1 MHKILILLTFV
12 LFLFSCKETTD
23 TIKNNNTKFPFTKK
37 TTIVISI
44 DNTTNNIPVNTQFI
58 EKSNQIAILN
68 RSTNAIQFYDFKDK
82 GKEVKKIVLQV
93 EGPNGVGN
101 IADFLVHTPDSIFV
115 LDANLFKLNLVN
127 REGKVITT
135 YNLYNKGANA
145 QNAMPTPFPF
155 TPLVLQD
162 NKIYISSAPFTQET
176 AKYYEREGCVIIVDL
191 IGKNTKI
198 KYGFPEICKKNIYP
212 SMLIVMFSRT
222 YSPKHKKFIHSFPV
236 DDHIQVTDY
245 ETNTAYLANSK
256 NLLFVEPL
264 KQEILDPA
272 ESNRIANR
280 TSIFSSIHY
289 DNFKDVFYRSIV
301 IRKPGADPK
310 SNVKETSTF
319 TILNTNFE
327 KIGET
332 EETPQDNLLLKPVFT
347 KEGMWL
353 LNLKSPE
360 DFITY
365 DLFELTKK

>member
-1 MHKILILLTFV
+1 MHKIIVLLTFV
-12 LFLFSCKETTD
+12 FFIFSCKKTTD
-23 TIKNNNTKFPFTKK
+23 TIKNNDTEYSFNKK
-37 TTIVISI
+37 RTIVISV
-44 DNTTNNIPVNTQFI
+44 DNTTDNIPANIQFI
-58 EKSNQIAILN
+58 EKSNQIVILN
-68 RSTNAIQFYDFKDK
+68 KSTNAIQFYDFKDK

-115 LDANLFKLNLVN
+115 LDANVFKLNLVN
-127 REGKVITT
+127 RTGEVITT
-135 YNLYNKGANA
+135 YNLYNKGANT
-145 QNAMPTPFPF
+145 QNAKPNPFPF
-155 TPLVLQD
+155 TPLVLKD
-162 NKIYISSAPFTQET
+162 NKIYISSTPFTQEN

-191 IGKNTKI
+191 VNKNTTI
-198 KYGFPEICKKNIYP
+198 KYRFPEICKKNIYP
-212 SMLIVMFSRT
+212 SMLINVFNRT
-222 YSPKHKKFIHSFPV
+222 YSPKHKKFIHSFSV

-256 NLLFVEPL
+256 NLPFVEPL
-264 KQEILDPA
+264 KQEILDPS

-289 DNFKDVFYRSIV
+289 DNFKDVFYRCAL
-301 IRKPGADPK
+301 IRKPGIEPK
-310 SNVKETSTF
+310 SSVKQTRTF
-319 TILNTNFE
+319 IILDTNFE

-332 EETPQDNLLLKPVFT
+332 ETVPLDNSSLKPVFT